1 MKNNKGN
8 ICVLPEIENI
18 YDFNR
23 GFYHPG
29 GIYVQKDFDRI
40 KNQLEEKNEKVT
52 LAYNILKKAAYTQS
66 DAQTYPTETI
76 VRGGNVENYLNAARG
91 GSIAFQNALKWK
103 IEGNELCAKHA
114 IEVLMNWAT
123 TTKLVT
129 GDTNHALATGLYGY
143 EFA

>member
-52 LAYNILKKAAYTQS
+52 LAYNILKKAAYTQP
-66 DAQTYPTETI
+66 DAKTYPT
-76 VRGGNVENYLNAARG
+76 
-91 GSIAFQNALKWK
+91 
-103 IEGNELCAKHA
+103 
-114 IEVLMNWAT
+114 
-123 TTKLVT
+123 
-129 GDTNHALATGLYGY
+129 
-143 EFA
+143 